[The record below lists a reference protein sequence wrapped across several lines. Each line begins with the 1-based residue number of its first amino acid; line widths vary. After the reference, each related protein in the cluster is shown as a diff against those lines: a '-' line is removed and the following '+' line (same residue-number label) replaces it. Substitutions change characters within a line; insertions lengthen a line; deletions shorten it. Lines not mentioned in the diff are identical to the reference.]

1 MPKTM
6 TSQQILIN
14 RLSALG
20 FIEEI
25 DYMILDEDVENEWF

>member
-20 FIEEI
+20 FTEEI
-25 DYMILDEDVENEWF
+25 DYMILDDDIENEWF

>member
-14 RLSALG
+14 RLAELG
-20 FIEEI
+20 FTEEI
-25 DYMILDEDVENEWF
+25 DYMILDDDIENEWF